1 MQQAKAFQQG
11 LGDPSWTGL
20 PRPSHRSCPLL
31 SACTCTLHQPHS
43 YPTSTLLPGKPPTQ
57 STSMTPRSF
66 QLSPQNPVPA
76 SPTLCLHQQLQVM
89 TSVSIRPLYPHY
101 PRQASITD
109 PARLPC
115 IGVFISLSL
124 ARHQPFW
131 EQACVYITSL
141 SHRTWPV

>member
-1 MQQAKAFQQG
+1 MQQAKAFQQD

-31 SACTCTLHQPHS
+31 SACTCTLHQPHT

-101 PRQASITD
+101 PRQILRDYHA
-109 PARLPC
+109 LGCLFPC
-115 IGVFISLSL
+115 LSL
-124 ARHQPFW
+124 DTNLSENRPVF
-131 EQACVYITSL
+131 TSL
-141 SHRTWPV
+141 LYPTGLGQCSSSP